1 MLINQMRS
9 EPREYTTVLS
19 FTASIFTF
27 VTINW
32 MIGSFLPV
40 YMKKVGLTDGEI
52 GTVLGLIS
60 ISGLALMLPLG
71 VLSDLVSPRRLVLM
85 GGVVFLIYAAGILSV
100 REYWQFLLVAPLGG
114 ISGASFF
121 IVLFALFLKT
131 MGNGNMGKKIALY
144 QCGMYLGFGVGPAIA
159 GPLVRKGSFEPLLFG
174 ALVGSVLLLGL
185 ILRLPDYPGIR
196 LDLGGYRRDLR
207 QSRTLLFLLLALV
220 YATHFGA
227 EQTSFTLLMK
237 ENLGFSTPSI
247 GLVYLAIGCW
257 MAMLAPFAGHRFD
270 ARQSIRAFLL
280 AGLIINGTF
289 QIITPTVSSFLGMV
303 LVRVAHTTGDVLLIL
318 SMGLMTAAFFPEVRM
333 GGNSAVVFATRT
345 CGVFAGNVGSGYIN
359 GAFGYPIS
367 FVASGGFILL
377 FVLLAGAAVSR
388 RLVVNSNLEPA
399 EDQQQSNTR
408 RTINS

>member
-1 MLINQMRS
+1 MTNYMPTES
-9 EPREYTTVLS
+9 REYTTVLN

-40 YMKKVGLTDGEI
+40 YMKNVGLTDGEI

-85 GGVVFLIYAAGILSV
+85 GGVFFLIYAAGILSV
-100 REYWQFLLVAPLGG
+100 REFWQFLLIAPLGG

-131 MGNGNMGKKIALY
+131 MGNGQMGRKIALY
-144 QCGMYLGFGVGPAIA
+144 QCGMYLGFGIGPAIA
-159 GPLVRKGSFEPLLFG
+159 GPLVKQGRFEPLLLG
-174 ALVGSVLLLGL
+174 ALAGSLLLLGL

-196 LDLGGYRRDLR
+196 LDLGGYRKDLR
-207 QSRTLLFLLLALV
+207 QSRTLLFLLFALV

-237 ENLGFSTPSI
+237 ENLGFSTVRI

-270 ARQSIRAFLL
+270 AGQSIRAFLL
-280 AGLIINGTF
+280 AGLVINGTF
-289 QIITPTVSSFLGMV
+289 QIFTPTASSFLGMV
-303 LVRVAHTTGDVLLIL
+303 LVRIAHTTGDVLLIL

-345 CGVFAGNVGSGYIN
+345 FGVFAGNVGSGFIN
-359 GAFGYPIS
+359 GAFGYPMS

-377 FVLLAGAAVSR
+377 FVLLAGTAISR
-388 RLVVNSNLEPA
+388 WLVVGIDAAPA
-399 EDQQQSNTR
+399 EVTPQSNAR
-408 RTINS
+408 QASRT